1 MFKILLY
8 NVFLYTFKQFF
19 YSIIS
24 LKDIPLYLNKTKI
37 YIYIYIYNVITF
49 AIFRGQNK
57 YKIDI

>member
-37 YIYIYIYNVITF
+37 YIYIYNVITF